1 MWEDFRKFVAR
12 GNMFDLAVGI
22 VIGAAFGTVVSSF
35 VKDVLMPPIGMLTGG
50 IDFSEL
56 YINLSGR
63 EFASLAAAQ
72 EAGAPTI
79 NYGIFLNNVI
89 SFVIVG
95 FVLFLLVKQ
104 YQKLQ
109 AREAEAPPPP
119 TEKECPHCR
128 MTVPVA
134 ATRCGHCTS
143 ELEGAEAEPAG

>member
-1 MWEDFRKFVAR
+1 MWEDFKKFVAR

-22 VIGAAFGTVVSSF
+22 VIGVAFGTVVSSF
-35 VKDVLMPPIGMLTGG
+35 VQDVLMPPIGMATGG

-56 YINLSGR
+56 YVNLSGQ
-63 EFASLAAAQ
+63 EYASLAAAR

-79 NYGIFLNNVI
+79 NYGVFLNNVI
-89 SFVIVG
+89 SFLIVG

-104 YQKLQ
+104 YQRLQ

-119 TEKECPHCR
+119 AEKECPHCR
-128 MTVPVA
+128 MNVPVA

-143 ELEGAEAEPAG
+143 ELEAA